1 MKQLGDY
8 LAREWRAFISDAIRP
23 VAAPTPEA
31 RETKLI
37 ERATAATPAKAF
49 LESAVVVDF
58 MAKAEASLTTQM
70 LALPLDDDAGRRN
83 LAVAIQTQRQLM
95 KYLVSLAQDGIAA
108 ERELE
113 RLRSG
118 RKDFF

>member
-1 MKQLGDY
+1 MNLGAY
-8 LAREWRAFISDAIRP
+8 LAKEWRAFISDAIRP
-23 VAAPTPEA
+23 TVAPTQEA

-37 ERATAATPAKAF
+37 ERATASGPAKQF
-49 LESAVVVDF
+49 LESEIVIDF
-58 MAKAEASLTTQM
+58 MAKAEANLTTEL
-70 LALPLDDDAGRRN
+70 LACPLDDDAGRRN

-95 KYLVSLAQDGIAA
+95 KYLVSLAQDGASA

-118 RKDFF
+118 KKDFF

>member
-1 MKQLGDY
+1 MNLGDY
-8 LAREWRAFISDAIRP
+8 LAREWRSFISDAIRP

-37 ERATAATPAKAF
+37 ERATEAGPARQF
-49 LESAVVVDF
+49 LESAIVVEF
-58 MAKAEASLTTQM
+58 MAKGEANLTTAM
-70 LALPLDDDAGRRN
+70 LGLPLDDDAGRRN

-95 KYLVSLAQDGIAA
+95 KYLVALAQDGASA